1 MKKQEQILQKL
12 QQLVESD
19 FDQLKS
25 NVIIA
30 QDNQYHVFDQ
40 YIIDKSP
47 DKTYRVEKHRYVD
60 KNFST
65 LPVALSWCIADK
77 HQNTNL
83 AYSIQKLDQERVR
96 IADDVFV
103 RETLLKNIKDPERR
117 EITYVKI
124 TAKKQGLKAVENRLA
139 KCVSLAKYY
148 QIRGFNRDETA
159 RTRRTQTTR

>member
-12 QQLVESD
+12 QQIVESD

-30 QDNQYHVFDQ
+30 HDNQYHVFDQ

-47 DKTYRVEKHRYVD
+47 NKTYCVSKHRYVD

-103 RETLLKNIKDPERR
+103 RETLLKQIKDPERR
-117 EITYVKI
+117 EITYIKI
-124 TAKKQGLKAVENRLA
+124 AAKKQGLKAVENRLA

>member
-12 QQLVESD
+12 QQIVESD

-40 YIIDKSP
+40 YIIDKVP
-47 DKTYRVEKHRYVD
+47 DKTYRVAKNRYVD

-77 HQNTNL
+77 HQKTNL

-96 IADDVFV
+96 IAADVFV
-103 RETLLKNIKDPERR
+103 RETLLKNIKDPDRR
-117 EITYVKI
+117 EITYIKI
-124 TAKKQGLKAVENRLA
+124 TAKKQGLTAVENRLA

>member
-47 DKTYRVEKHRYVD
+47 DKTYRVAKRRYVD

-65 LPVALSWCIADK
+65 LPIALSWCIADK

-83 AYSIQKLDQERVR
+83 TYSIQKLDQERVR
-96 IADDVFV
+96 IANDIFV
-103 RETLLKNIKDPERR
+103 RESLLTHIKDPDRR
-117 EITYVKI
+117 EIIYTKI
-124 TAKKQGLKAVENRLA
+124 IAKKQGLKAVENRLA

-159 RTRRTQTTR
+159 RTRHTQTTR

>member
-1 MKKQEQILQKL
+1 MKKQEQIIQKL
-12 QQLVESD
+12 QQIVETD
-19 FDQLKS
+19 FNQLKS

-30 QDNQYHVFDQ
+30 HENQYHVFDQ
-40 YIIDKSP
+40 YIIDKTP
-47 DKTYRVEKHRYVD
+47 DKTYRVAKHRYVD

-83 AYSIQKLDQERVR
+83 AYSIQKLDQDRVR
-96 IADDVFV
+96 ITNDVFV
-103 RETLLKNIKDPERR
+103 RETLLKQIKDPERR
-117 EITYVKI
+117 EITYIKI
-124 TAKKQGLKAVENRLA
+124 AAKKQGLKTVENRLA